1 MGLLSFL
8 FGLID
13 PVSKIADKIAQ
24 VQIEKA
30 KALTDREKI
39 SADERIKALEAKKDV
54 IIAEAGTG
62 VNQFVRAA
70 ITAPFIIYFW
80 KLIVW
85 DKIIM
90 AGTTRTDDLNENL
103 WWVST
108 VIIGFYFITDV
119 TRQITR
125 QFRR

>member
-1 MGLLSFL
+1 MGILSFL

-13 PVSKIADKIAQ
+13 PISKIADKIAQ

-30 KALTDREKI
+30 KATTDREKI

-54 IIAEAGTG
+54 IIAEAGSG

-90 AGTTRTDDLNENL
+90 SGTSRTDDLNENL